1 MTEPIQKFKEIVRVN
16 NTNPDFTY
24 HEWMFEHH
32 LEIVHR
38 IAIELCDIYT
48 EADRE
53 VVEALVWFHDF
64 GKSID
69 EANEYETTLREG
81 PKAMNEIGF
90 GEEFIQKVLEYW
102 ELMEQKNEIDIRTC
116 PIETQIVSTA
126 DGCSHFVGMFY
137 ASYFG
142 DGDTVEVTK
151 QHLREKIEQ
160 DWNRKIVLPEART
173 AFETRYLRAKE
184 LCGEYPERFI

>member
-1 MTEPIQKFKEIVRVN
+1 MTESMQKFKEIVRVN

-38 IAIELCDIYT
+38 IAMEFCDIYT
-48 EADRE
+48 NADRDI
-53 VVEALVWFHDF
+53 VEALVWFHDF

-69 EANEYETTLREG
+69 EVNERDVTRTKG
-81 PKAMNEIGF
+81 PEVMLECGF
-90 GEEFIQKVLEYW
+90 APDFITKVLEYW
-102 ELMEQKNEIDIRTC
+102 ELMEQKNEIDIRTT

-137 ASYFG
+137 PSFFG
-142 DGDTVEVTK
+142 DGDSLEVTRE
-151 QHLREKIEQ
+151 HLRKKIEV
-160 DWNRKIVLPEART
+160 DWNRKIVLPEARE
-173 AFETRYLRAKE
+173 AFQARYENAKE
-184 LCGEYPERFI
+184 LFGEYPEKFI